1 MTRIQPAP
9 PSAAPTPARVR
20 LERTLLV
27 IGVIALGFNLRGAI
41 TSLPPIF
48 PELQTRLGLSGATIS
63 ILAATPVIC
72 FGVVS
77 GFAAA
82 FARRLGEERVLFAA
96 IIALTAGLLL
106 RAAAPSALLFPGTIL
121 AGAAIAVMN
130 VLLSSLIK
138 RRWPERAGMLIGL
151 YITALS
157 VGAIA
162 GSVVSVPLWQSSGG
176 SLLLT
181 LGWLAAPAAL
191 AALLW
196 LPQLKSAITPIR
208 IERSRAD
215 SGPLRPPRPAAR
227 LAVHRHPLAW
237 QVMLFMGLQSLVYY
251 ATLSW
256 LPTILRDRGESAA
269 GAGDLLALMGV
280 GNLAVSLVV
289 PVIAQRMRAQHVLVV
304 PTVAAIAGG
313 LAGLVYAPLGSAVAW
328 ALILGAGQNAALALA
343 IFFTAA
349 RSPDAA
355 TAASLSAFSQA
366 AGYLLASAGPL
377 GVGLLHSATG
387 SWTASVAC
395 CSRSPPC
402 CWSSGCWRPGRG
414 CCRPVPVPL
423 AGGSQPMTPAPVGF
437 DLDMTLIDSRAAI
450 LGSFAGVAAETGVAI
465 DPAGVDRRLGI
476 KLEDELAHWMPPEA
490 IEPAMAIYRTHYLRL
505 AGPLTR
511 LLPGARESLA
521 AVRAAGARAIVVTAK
536 FEATARLSLD
546 ALGLVP
552 DAVFGGVH
560 GPEKAAVLT
569 VGRRR
574 RLRGGHPGRHGGGGH
589 GRGAAGRRR
598 HRVVHRRRAPG
609 GGRGRRS
616 CLTQGVSSSLPVTC
630 DLTLVT
636 LRRSQRVLRSG
647 KVPLVSSV
655 LERLGSATPR
665 ESVAKNRLLIVGIVA
680 FVVVLGGWLIYAF
693 TQPESSTLWPV
704 DLGRVPRRRPHR
716 PAARPVQRQARR
728 AAVPVV
734 RLDRGREPQLH
745 LHAVRRALLRRR
757 LVHPVVGAA
766 ADRPGRE
773 PDLPVHRRVVHDGRR
788 SATATAGSA
797 SAARCSASPPG
808 CSPSRSSAR
817 CTSGRSTCC

>member
-1 MTRIQPAP
+1 MTRIPPAP
-9 PSAAPTPARVR
+9 PNAAPPPALVR

-48 PELQTRLGLSGATIS
+48 PELQTRLGLSGATVS
-63 ILAATPVIC
+63 VLAATPVIC

-82 FARRLGEERVLFAA
+82 LARRLGEERALFAA
-96 IIALTAGLLL
+96 IIALTAGLVL

-196 LPQLKSAITPIR
+196 LPQLKSESPPSHRTD
-208 IERSRAD
+208 RAD
-215 SGPLRPPRPAAR
+215 SGRFGRAPAGR

-269 GAGDLLALMGV
+269 GAGDLLAVMGV

-289 PVIAQRMRAQHVLVV
+289 PVIAQRLRAQHVLVV

-366 AGYLLASAGPL
+366 AGYLLASTGPL
-377 GVGLLHSATG
+377 GVGLLHAATG
-387 SWTASVAC
+387 TWTASVVVLFA
-395 CSRSPPC
+395 
-402 CWSSGCWRPGRG
+402 
-414 CCRPVPVPL
+414 L
-423 AGGSQPMTPAPVGF
+423 T
-437 DLDMTLIDSRAAI
+437 AA
-450 LGSFAGVAAETGVAI
+450 
-465 DPAGVDRRLGI
+465 
-476 KLEDELAHWMPPEA
+476 
-490 IEPAMAIYRTHYLRL
+490 
-505 AGPLTR
+505 
-511 LLPGARESLA
+511 LL
-521 AVRAAGARAIVVTAK
+521 
-536 FEATARLSLD
+536 
-546 ALGLVP
+546 
-552 DAVFGGVH
+552 VFG
-560 GPEKAAVLT
+560 
-569 VGRRR
+569 
-574 RLRGGHPGRHGGGGH
+574 
-589 GRGAAGRRR
+589 
-598 HRVVHRRRAPG
+598 
-609 GGRGRRS
+609 
-616 CLTQGVSSSLPVTC
+616 
-630 DLTLVT
+630 TL
-636 LRRSQRVLRSG
+636 
-647 KVPLVSSV
+647 
-655 LERLGSATPR
+655 
-665 ESVAKNRLLIVGIVA
+665 
-680 FVVVLGGWLIYAF
+680 
-693 TQPESSTLWPV
+693 
-704 DLGRVPRRRPHR
+704 
-716 PAARPVQRQARR
+716 AARPRMLPAGR
-728 AAVPVV
+728 PVLPV
-734 RLDRGREPQLH
+734 
-745 LHAVRRALLRRR
+745 LR
-757 LVHPVVGAA
+757 PAG
-766 ADRPGRE
+766 
-773 PDLPVHRRVVHDGRR
+773 PDLP
-788 SATATAGSA
+788 AGGQ
-797 SAARCSASPPG
+797 P
-808 CSPSRSSAR
+808 
-817 CTSGRSTCC
+817 

>member
-9 PSAAPTPARVR
+9 PNAAPIPARVR

-27 IGVIALGFNLRGAI
+27 VGVIALGFNLRGAI

-96 IIALTAGLLL
+96 IIALTAGLVL

-157 VGAIA
+157 LGAIA

-196 LPQLKSAITPIR
+196 LPQLKSQSPPSHRTVPP
-208 IERSRAD
+208 D
-215 SGPLRPPRPAAR
+215 SDPPPSPAGR

-269 GAGDLLALMGV
+269 GAGDLLAIMGV

-289 PVIAQRMRAQHVLVV
+289 PIVAQRLRAQHVLVV

-387 SWTASVAC
+387 SWTAS
-395 CSRSPPC
+395 
-402 CWSSGCWRPGRG
+402 
-414 CCRPVPVPL
+414 
-423 AGGSQPMTPAPVGF
+423 
-437 DLDMTLIDSRAAI
+437 IAAI
-450 LGSFAGVAAETGVAI
+450 FA
-465 DPAGVDRRLGI
+465 
-476 KLEDELAHWMPPEA
+476 
-490 IEPAMAIYRTHYLRL
+490 
-505 AGPLTR
+505 LT
-511 LLPGARESLA
+511 
-521 AVRAAGARAIVVTAK
+521 AVM
-536 FEATARLSLD
+536 L
-546 ALGLVP
+546 
-552 DAVFGGVH
+552 VFG
-560 GPEKAAVLT
+560 
-569 VGRRR
+569 
-574 RLRGGHPGRHGGGGH
+574 
-589 GRGAAGRRR
+589 
-598 HRVVHRRRAPG
+598 
-609 GGRGRRS
+609 
-616 CLTQGVSSSLPVTC
+616 
-630 DLTLVT
+630 
-636 LRRSQRVLRSG
+636 
-647 KVPLVSSV
+647 
-655 LERLGSATPR
+655 
-665 ESVAKNRLLIVGIVA
+665 LL
-680 FVVVLGGWLIYAF
+680 
-693 TQPESSTLWPV
+693 
-704 DLGRVPRRRPHR
+704 
-716 PAARPVQRQARR
+716 AARPRMLPAGL
-728 AAVPVV
+728 P
-734 RLDRGREPQLH
+734 
-745 LHAVRRALLRRR
+745 ALSALR
-757 LVHPVVGAA
+757 PAG
-766 ADRPGRE
+766 
-773 PDLPVHRRVVHDGRR
+773 PDHQLPVQGQ
-788 SATATAGSA
+788 S
-797 SAARCSASPPG
+797 
-808 CSPSRSSAR
+808 
-817 CTSGRSTCC
+817 